1 MGRDVDRVSPT
12 RDPLATAILM
22 LFVGLI
28 MVIMGSRAIQIV
40 VVFAG
45 VMLIVYSSSYLS
57 RGIRGKDSS
66 SMVIGVLAAIVGL
79 LLVVATGM
87 MTAILII
94 IVALFLMVLGVLAIV
109 SNIDAGGRRRNV
121 ALVVGILM
129 IIIGVV
135 LLILPGATSDVAV
148 RVIGSV
154 TAVVSALS
162 VYSYLR

>member
-148 RVIGSV
+148 RVIGAV

>member
-1 MGRDVDRVSPT
+1 MDRVSPT

-28 MVIMGSRAIQIV
+28 MVLMGSRAIQIV

-45 VMLIVYSSSYLS
+45 VMLIVYGSSYLS
-57 RGIRGKDSS
+57 RGIRGNDSS
-66 SMVIGVLAAIVGL
+66 SMAIGVLAAIVGL

-121 ALVVGILM
+121 ALAVGILM

-148 RVIGSV
+148 RVIGAV